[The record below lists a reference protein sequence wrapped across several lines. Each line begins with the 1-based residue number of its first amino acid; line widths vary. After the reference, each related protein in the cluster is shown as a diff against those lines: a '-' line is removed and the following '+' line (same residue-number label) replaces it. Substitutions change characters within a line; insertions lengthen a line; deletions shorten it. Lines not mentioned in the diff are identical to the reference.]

1 MLEACFPRHAALCC
15 TLAELKRRRV
25 ISLPA
30 WSSDF
35 SVNAACLKVTWR
47 ERRRAESLASNAIE
61 EPAASVRPSAQRAL
75 RKCLRA
81 CDFQF
86 TCSSGAAHHRSR
98 QRPQASASV
107 DAGGGGGTRAGCPCA
122 EATGSEKEQPKPEA
136 ACGRWLGCLNVSE
149 PGRGSGALSPK
160 RWLGRPRGGA
170 ALQPVCSARSRCGG
184 CASRTPAAASAV
196 GSRAQAQAQRDNRP
210 SGHAP

>member
-61 EPAASVRPSAQRAL
+61 EPAASVRPSAQRDLAQVPPRL
-75 RKCLRA
+75 RLSIHVQQWRGTSPLQAK
-81 CDFQF
+81 
-86 TCSSGAAHHRSR
+86 TSS
-98 QRPQASASV
+98 
-107 DAGGGGGTRAGCPCA
+107 
-122 EATGSEKEQPKPEA
+122 
-136 ACGRWLGCLNVSE
+136 LGLC
-149 PGRGSGALSPK
+149 
-160 RWLGRPRGGA
+160 
-170 ALQPVCSARSRCGG
+170 
-184 CASRTPAAASAV
+184 
-196 GSRAQAQAQRDNRP
+196 
-210 SGHAP
+210 